1 MQKTLLII
9 ILLYLTAP
17 DVLADLDLYTGEI
30 PVSSQD
36 QSDRDAALP
45 DALTQVLQK
54 LSGQRELPASPVLE
68 EALSNAGRILRS
80 YRYTRVDL
88 TGADGSTTQELRLV
102 ARFMQPEV
110 DRIVQQVGLPRWR
123 QERPAVQLWVV
134 VDDGFNRRLMPL
146 EYAYAWESMEQT
158 AILRGLPV
166 GWPELDEEEV
176 QLLDMRLVWGGFTDY
191 LVERGAPADGVAI
204 IAARRVGPQWTVRW
218 NLANESH
225 GWSWQNM
232 DVDLVVA
239 LQEGIH
245 HVADQVAAANAIA
258 VSDQGIWSIDL
269 TIGGLSDAKAYAR
282 CMDYLQNLSLVNA
295 VDVLGAEPGRV
306 HFRLQLNASKEY
318 LTEAFR
324 QGTVLLATRAGSEYE
339 YEYLP

>member
-1 MQKTLLII
+1 MQKILLII

-30 PVSSQD
+30 PVASQG

-88 TGADGSTTQELRLV
+88 TRADGSSTQELRLV
-102 ARFMQPEV
+102 ARFIQPEV

-134 VDDGFNRRLMPL
+134 VDDGFNRQLMPL

-158 AILRGLPV
+158 ASLRGLPV
-166 GWPELDEEEV
+166 GWPELDEEEM

-218 NLANESH
+218 NLANESQ

-232 DVDLVVA
+232 DVDLVLA
-239 LQEGIH
+239 LQEGINQ
-245 HVADQVAAANAIA
+245 VADQVAAANAIA
-258 VSDQGIWSIDL
+258 VSDQGIWTIEL
-269 TIGGLSDAKAYAR
+269 TIGGLNDANAYAR
-282 CMDYLQNLSLVNA
+282 CIDYLQNLSLVNA
-295 VDVLGAEPGRV
+295 VEVLGADPGRV
-306 HFRLQLNASKEY
+306 HFRLQLNASQEY
-318 LTEAFR
+318 LTAAFR
-324 QGTVLLATRAGSEYE
+324 QGTVLLATRAGSDYE

>member
-1 MQKTLLII
+1 MQKILLII

-30 PVSSQD
+30 PVASQD

-54 LSGQRELPASPVLE
+54 LSGQRELPASPSLE
-68 EALSNAGRILRS
+68 EALSSAGRIMRS

-88 TGADGSTTQELRLV
+88 TRADGSTTQELRLV
-102 ARFMQPEV
+102 ARFIQPEV

-218 NLANESH
+218 NLANESQ

-232 DVDLVVA
+232 DVDLVLA

-245 HVADQVAAANAIA
+245 QVADQVAAANSIA
-258 VSDQGIWSIDL
+258 VSDQGIWTIEL
-269 TIGGLSDAKAYAR
+269 TIGGLNDANAYAR
-282 CMDYLQNLSLVNA
+282 CIDYLQNLSLVNA
-295 VDVLGAEPGRV
+295 VDVLGADPGRV
-306 HFRLQLNASKEY
+306 HFRLQLNASPEN